1 MSPGF
6 STAGKSTILFLQ
18 GPPSPFWYE
27 LADAF
32 EHAGARTLRVNLCSA
47 DWLFW
52 RRKGAI
58 NYRGSR
64 KRWPD
69 FLRDLIR
76 RENITHI
83 IYFSDRFPYHAV
95 AQQVADEMGVQPL
108 AVEFGYLRPGWLTLE
123 RGGMGVWSHF
133 PDDPAAIHAIAGRC
147 GPQPA
152 EGFEAHKTSTEL
164 TFEVLFNLV
173 NEYCAIYYPL
183 YRSGRIGFATFEY
196 LSGLRHT
203 LRRRLNEKATAAGL
217 ADYYAGAHPFNLV
230 PLQLQTDYQI
240 RENTDYKDQK
250 VFLREII
257 RSFAQE
263 APAARHLL
271 IKLHPLDSGQIP
283 WARIAH
289 DLAEEFGVAGRVHC
303 FDGGNLSLLIE
314 KSSGVLVSNST
325 VGLMSIRALKPT
337 IALGD
342 ALYNMPG
349 LTHQGSLDAFWN
361 APDPVDP
368 GLRDAFVTALAGTI
382 QVRGSV
388 YDKAGRIEAC
398 TAIVRRVL
406 DGGVNGYGAFDDPP
420 PRFFRRRRPFS

>member
-1 MSPGF
+1 MAPG
-6 STAGKSTILFLQ
+6 SNIAGKSTILFLQ

-32 EHAGARTLRVNLCSA
+32 EQAGARTLRVNLCSA

-64 KRWPD
+64 KNWPA
-69 FLRDLIR
+69 FLRELIR
-76 RENITHI
+76 REGITDV
-83 IYFSDRFPYHAV
+83 IYFSDRFPYHAI
-95 AQQVADEMGVQPL
+95 AQQVADELGIRSL
-108 AVEFGYLRPGWLTLE
+108 ALEFGYLRPGWLTLE

-133 PDDPAAIHAIAGRC
+133 PDDPAAIRAVAARC
-147 GPQPA
+147 GPQPT

-173 NEYCAIYYPL
+173 NEYFMIYFPF
-183 YRSGRIGFATFEY
+183 YRSGRVGLATFEY

-203 LRRRLNEKATAAGL
+203 LRRRFHQKATEAAL
-217 ADYYAGAHPFNLV
+217 AAYYAGAHPFNLV

-250 VFLREII
+250 IFLKEII
-257 RSFAQE
+257 RSFASE
-263 APAARHLL
+263 APPSRHLL

-283 WARIAH
+283 WARIAK
-289 DLAEEFGVAGRVHC
+289 DLAREFGVAERVFC

-314 KSSGVLVSNST
+314 KSSGILVSNST

-349 LTHQGSLDAFWN
+349 LTHQESLDAFWKSP
-361 APDPVDP
+361 AAVDP
-368 GLRDAFVTALAGTI
+368 EFRDAFVTALAGTI

-388 YDKAGRIEAC
+388 YDKPGRVEAC
-398 TAIVRRVL
+398 AAIVRRVL
-406 DGGVNGYGAFDDPP
+406 GDGVNGFGAFDDPP

>member
-1 MSPGF
+1 MAPSF
-6 STAGKSTILFLQ
+6 SITGKKTVLFLQ

-32 EHAGARTLRVNLCSA
+32 EHAGVRTLRVNLCAA

-64 KRWPD
+64 RNWPD

-95 AQQVADEMGVQPL
+95 AQQVADELGVQPL

-133 PDDPAAIHAIAGRC
+133 PDEPAAIHAIAERC
-147 GPQPA
+147 GPQPT
-152 EGFEAHKTSTEL
+152 EGFEAHKSSTEL
-164 TFEVLFNLV
+164 TFEVLFNLL
-173 NEYCAIYYPL
+173 NEYFMIPFPF
-183 YRSGRIGFATFEY
+183 YRSDRVGFATFEY
-196 LSGLRHT
+196 LSGMRHT
-203 LRRRLNEKATAAGL
+203 LRRRFSENATATALASYYNGL
-217 ADYYAGAHPFNLV
+217 HPFNLV

-257 RSFAQE
+257 RSFANQ
-263 APAARHLL
+263 APGERHLL

-283 WARIAH
+283 WAGIAH
-289 DLAEEFGVAGRVHC
+289 DLAVEFDVTGRVHC

-314 KSSGVLVSNST
+314 KSSGILVSNST

-349 LTHQGSLDAFWN
+349 LTHQASLDAFWN
-361 APDPVDP
+361 APEPVDRS
-368 GLRDAFVTALAGTI
+368 LRDAFVTALAGTI

-388 YDKAGRIEAC
+388 YDKSGRIAAC
-398 TAIVRRVL
+398 TAIVQRVL
-406 DGGVNGYGAFDDPP
+406 DDSVNGCGAFDDPP
-420 PRFFRRRRPFS
+420 PRFFNRRRPFS